1 MSAMKQPFRFFDLPK
16 EVRLLVY
23 EHLHMPRS
31 VLQQAT
37 GCEIESKYMAFTF
50 GALATCKLMRDEVK
64 PFLAKAYKTGNH
76 ETTHTFKIVN
86 DDICPAMKCLWAFMK
101 LMDIFG
107 NDADKEW
114 TEGKRDESLEHVRC
128 VLFSRRP
135 S

>member
-16 EVRLLVY
+16 ELRLLVY

-50 GALATCKLMRDEVK
+50 EALATCKLMRDEVK

-86 DDICPAMKCLWAFMK
+86 DDIRPAMKCLWAFMK

-114 TEGKRDESLEHVRC
+114 TEGKRDESLEHVKC
-128 VLFSRRP
+128 VLFSRPP

>member
-64 PFLAKAYKTGNH
+64 PFLAEAYKTGDH
-76 ETTHTFKIVN
+76 ETGRYVGA
-86 DDICPAMKCLWAFMK
+86 P
-101 LMDIFG
+101 
-107 NDADKEW
+107 
-114 TEGKRDESLEHVRC
+114 
-128 VLFSRRP
+128 LFDFLNQEPQVAAIQQFIELVFNSQANP
-135 S
+135 GSEVGEAGL